1 MICHEKGFGL
11 QSRFC
16 NYRERAL
23 QSTEIAGHDDG
34 AEDPGFL
41 ARKKK
46 EFRLLV
52 LGCIGVVYGDIGTS
66 PLYAFREASKF
77 AVIDGH
83 LQPSDVYGL
92 LSLIIWALI
101 IIVTIKYVLILLKV
115 DNHGE
120 GGILSL
126 MALARK
132 SEGLMRKLVFGAGL
146 IGAGLFFGDAAIT
159 PAISVMSAVEGL
171 RVLSPVLEPY
181 VLPIVVIILL
191 CLCFAQKYG
200 TEAVSKYFGPI
211 TALWFLVMALAG
223 VSWIVQAPH
232 VLLAFVPFYGIEFL
246 VTHLDIGLLVL
257 GAVFL
262 AVTGA
267 EALYAD
273 LGHFGRGPIAFAWL
287 RFVFPCLVLN
297 YLGQGAMVLSL
308 DRVPESP
315 FFEMFPKFMLFP
327 LIILATLATI
337 IASQAVITG
346 AFSVARQAVQMGLLP
361 WLEIRH
367 TSADHKGQI
376 YMPQINRWLFTL
388 IILLCFVFGSSER
401 MASAYG
407 VAVTGD
413 MIVTTLLSSYVL
425 WKVLGRKTKK
435 VLPFLVFFLLIEGAF
450 WTANISKVFQ
460 GGFLPLLIAGY
471 VVLSMATWVRG
482 SRYLRKRVRRM
493 SMPLTDLLEKL
504 EREPPLSKDGTA
516 VFLTREPSYAPLALT
531 KNLKHNGVFHKHNII
546 VCVMFSQF
554 PKVEDDHRV
563 TVVPVTSGV
572 TKVYAHYGF
581 MESPDIPRALVLA
594 SAKGAQI
601 DFENLSY
608 FVGHRTLVADPR
620 RGLPVWQEQ
629 IFISMAKAAATPTD
643 FYRIPSNRVVEI
655 GIQMP
660 I

>member
-1 MICHEKGFGL
+1 M
-11 QSRFC
+11 QSV
-16 NYRERAL
+16 E
-23 QSTEIAGHDDG
+23 STEGEGGI
-34 AEDPGFL
+34 EDF
-41 ARKKK
+41 AYSIKKKK

-66 PLYAFREASKF
+66 PLYAFREASRF
-77 AVIDGH
+77 AMVDGH
-83 LQPSDVYGL
+83 LQAGDVYGL

-101 IIVTIKYVLILLKV
+101 LIVTIKYVLLLLRV

-126 MALARK
+126 MALGRK
-132 SEGLMRKLVFGAGL
+132 SEGAWRKMIFAGGL
-146 IGAGLFFGDAAIT
+146 IGAGLFFGDASIT

-171 RVLSPVLEPY
+171 EVISPTLKPY
-181 VLPIVVIILL
+181 VLPIVITILL
-191 CLCFAQKYG
+191 GLCFAQRYG

-211 TALWFLVMALAG
+211 TAIWFLVMALAG
-223 VSWIVQAPH
+223 ISWIIKAPH

-246 VTHLDIGLLVL
+246 ATHTHVGFGVL

-273 LGHFGRGPIAFAWL
+273 LGHFGRGPISFAWL

-308 DRVPESP
+308 DRIPGSP
-315 FFEMFPKFMLFP
+315 FFEMFPKFLLVP
-327 LIILATLATI
+327 LVILATMATI

-346 AFSVARQAVQMGLLP
+346 AFSIARQAVLMGLLP

-367 TSADHKGQI
+367 TSADHRGQI
-376 YMPQINRWLFTL
+376 YMPQINRWLFIV

-425 WKVLGRKTKK
+425 WKVLKK
-435 VLPFLVFFLLIEGAF
+435 NPKRIAVYAAVFLSIEGLF
-450 WTANISKVFQ
+450 WTANISKLFQ
-460 GGFLPLLIAGY
+460 GGYLPLLIAGF
-471 VVLSMATWVRG
+471 VVTCMAIWVRG
-482 SRYLRKRVRRM
+482 TRYLRKRVRRM
-493 SMPLTDLLEKL
+493 SMPLSDLLEKL
-504 EREPPLSKDGTA
+504 EREPPLTAEGTA
-516 VFLTREPSYAPLALT
+516 VFLTREPTYAPLALT
-531 KNLKHNGVFHKHNII
+531 KNIKHNGVLHKKNII

-554 PKVEDDHRV
+554 PKVDDDHRV
-563 TVVPVTSGV
+563 TVVPVTSSV

-594 SAKGAQI
+594 SSKGAQV

-629 IFISMAKAAATPTD
+629 IFISLAKTAATPTD
-643 FYRIPSNRVVEI
+643 FYQLPSNKVVEI